1 MKKHINIPVFI
12 PHLGCP
18 NDCAFCNQ
26 RSISGRTAFDISRVK
41 TDIESALST
50 VEDCQAEIAFFG
62 GSFTGIDRTLMTD
75 LLDIAEGY
83 VKDGR
88 VASIRLSTRPDYIN
102 EEILEILKKYSV
114 KTIELGIQSADDRV
128 LSSSKRGHTYADTV
142 RACALIKSY
151 GFTLVGQMMIGLPSA
166 TSENEIMTAKAIC
179 DLGASEARIYPIVI
193 LKGTHLA
200 YMAEIGEYAPLTEN
214 ELIERSADVLSVFR
228 KNGVKVLRIGLHAG
242 DELTSRDEIASGFY
256 HPAMGELVEGEL
268 YYREI
273 KDKLKYIPENG
284 TVTVTVPR
292 GCLSKAIGQKGKN
305 RERLKKEFGLKKI
318 VFKESVALKNIIV
331 E

>member
-1 MKKHINIPVFI
+1 M
-12 PHLGCP
+12 
-18 NDCAFCNQ
+18 
-26 RSISGRTAFDISRVK
+26 
-41 TDIESALST
+41 
-50 VEDCQAEIAFFG
+50 
-62 GSFTGIDRTLMTD
+62 
-75 LLDIAEGY
+75 
-83 VKDGR
+83 
-88 VASIRLSTRPDYIN
+88 
-102 EEILEILKKYSV
+102 
-114 KTIELGIQSADDRV
+114 